1 MVRTY
6 RKNRSKST
14 TNKNTRQNK
23 AGCRGNL
30 RIINRDEALNHDN
43 ETLNHKNEALNHNV
57 STALN
62 QSVTVELPVSLAD
75 VIHGV
80 SDEIERLAGEA
91 GLRIMQAVTR
101 AEIDSIVGDRGKHNP
116 DRQAYRWGSQGGYAV
131 LAGKKVPL
139 RRGRVRDRDGKEI
152 TLQSYERFQSPPR
165 RQESVTR
172 KLIHGISTRHY
183 DKAIEDFTDGYGI
196 SRSAVSREFI
206 RATQGTLRQLCERRI
221 DELGRIVVLM
231 LDGKEI
237 AGESVIVAL
246 GVDEQGTK
254 HILGLM
260 QGGTENSRVV
270 QHLLDDLIDR
280 GLNASQPMLVV
291 LDGGK
296 ALRKAAD
303 KTFGSTGFVQ
313 RCQIHKRR
321 NVVDHLPKEYQG
333 SVDQRMRTAYAMND
347 YDQALKQLLKT
358 VTWLDRI
365 NPSAANSLSE
375 GLEETLT
382 LHRLGI
388 PEGIRRSLQSTNLI
402 ESAFSVAQTVTGR
415 VKRWRGGDMRLRWMA
430 SGLLAAE
437 QKFRKIRGYKQ
448 MSKLFAALDQGKV
461 DSTSAAA

>member
-14 TNKNTRQNK
+14 THTNTRQNK
-23 AGCRGNL
+23 AVGRGNV
-30 RIINRDEALNHDN
+30 RIIDRDEALSHD
-43 ETLNHKNEALNHNV
+43 V
-57 STALN
+57 STALSR
-62 QSVTVELPVSLAD
+62 SVTVELPVSLAD
-75 VIHGV
+75 VIDGV

-91 GLRIMQAVTR
+91 GLRIMQAVTQS
-101 AEIDSIVGDRGKHNP
+101 EIDSIVGDRGKHDPN
-116 DRQAYRWGSQGGYAV
+116 RQAYRWGSQGGYAV
-131 LAGKKVPL
+131 LAGKKVSL
-139 RRGRVRDRDGKEI
+139 RRGRVRDCDGKEI
-152 TLQSYERFQSPPR
+152 ALQSYERFQSPPR

-172 KLIHGISTRHY
+172 KLIRGISTRHY
-183 DKAIEDFTDGYGI
+183 DKAIEDFTEGYGI
-196 SRSAVSREFI
+196 SKSAVSREFI
-206 RATQGTLRQLCERRI
+206 QATRGTLKQLCERRI

-270 QHLLDDLIDR
+270 QHLLDDLIER
-280 GLNASQPMLVV
+280 GLTTSHPMLIV

-296 ALRKAAD
+296 ALRKAVNR
-303 KTFGSTGFVQ
+303 TFGHECPVQ

-347 YDQALKQLLKT
+347 YDQALKQLHKT
-358 VTWLDRI
+358 VTWLEGI
-365 NPSAANSLSE
+365 NPSAANSLRE

-382 LHRLGI
+382 LHRLGL
-388 PEGIRRSLQSTNLI
+388 PEGVRKSLQSTNLI
-402 ESAFSVAQTVTGR
+402 ESAFSVAHTVTSR
-415 VKRWRGGDMRLRWMA
+415 VKRWQGGDMRLRWMA

-437 QKFRKIRGYKQ
+437 QKFRKIRGYQ
-448 MSKLFAALDQGKV
+448 MMPKLLAALDQGKV